1 MIAGVLH
8 APLTGLFLIADLTQ
22 GYTLFMPLMITATIS
37 YATIKYFEPN
47 NVYTIQ
53 LAKRKELLTHH
64 ADKNALT
71 LMKVRQILETDFI
84 KVDKDATLRDLV
96 KAVSESPRNIFPI
109 VDIDDTFLGV
119 VTLNDIRNIMFK
131 PEEYDSVY
139 VKDLMY
145 VPSTSVG
152 LKDSMEDVA
161 HKIQH
166 SRRFNIVVLE
176 DGKYVGFV
184 SRANVFSNYRR
195 ILKNISEH

>member
-1 MIAGVLH
+1 MKQIYLLQVFVLIFI
-8 APLTGLFLIADLTQ
+8 LQ
-22 GYTLFMPLMITATIS
+22 GCS
-37 YATIKYFEPN
+37 SKQYFEPN

-71 LMKVRQILETDFI
+71 LMKVSQILETDFI
-84 KVDKDATLRDLV
+84 KVDKDAKLRDLV

-176 DGKYVGFV
+176 EGKYVGFV

-195 ILKNISEH
+195 ILKSISEH